1 VKVLPVPSNV
11 RAAYTSGTLTLTG
24 DANANSITVTYQGGK
39 LTVQGANGTTINS
52 STSFE
57 ASATARFAI
66 SADLGDGDDGISMI
80 GVNGSLVTLKLG
92 AGNDKAAL
100 TLSNVQT
107 LSVDGGTGTDALAT
121 VTSTIGTAQFTSVP

>member
-1 VKVLPVPSNV
+1 
-11 RAAYTSGTLTLTG
+11 
-24 DANANSITVTYQGGK
+24 
-39 LTVQGANGTTINS
+39 
-52 STSFE
+52 
-57 ASATARFAI
+57 
-66 SADLGDGDDGISMI
+66 MI